1 MNKHFSP
8 VVVNKHSYRPPAH
21 DISVGNRLLS
31 PVPTRPH
38 ITHQVFMWVVFVV
51 EDGDDFPELGQ
62 DIIVSRHV
70 GRQDASDDSL
80 TYLSA
85 KKRQA

>member
-1 MNKHFSP
+1 
-8 VVVNKHSYRPPAH
+8 
-21 DISVGNRLLS
+21 
-31 PVPTRPH
+31 
-38 ITHQVFMWVVFVV
+38 MWVVFVV